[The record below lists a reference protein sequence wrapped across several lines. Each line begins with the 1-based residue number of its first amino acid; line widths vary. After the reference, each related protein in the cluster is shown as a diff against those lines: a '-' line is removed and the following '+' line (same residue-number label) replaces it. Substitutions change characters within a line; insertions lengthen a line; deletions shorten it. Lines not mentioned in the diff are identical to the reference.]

1 MHFKIQWPFLRLEAL
16 AKGYVGKLKGGL
28 ARFPR
33 CEKLVGHFNFGRW
46 IFSSTSLLPLG
57 RESFFLMRKQEGVTW
72 HFQGSFPVFQGTVC
86 VIRGDRIGFQGVSIN
101 LNYNQGLSLFKVE
114 VVIF

>member
-1 MHFKIQWPFLRLEAL
+1 
-16 AKGYVGKLKGGL
+16 
-28 ARFPR
+28 
-33 CEKLVGHFNFGRW
+33 
-46 IFSSTSLLPLG
+46 
-57 RESFFLMRKQEGVTW
+57 MRKQEGVTW

-86 VIRGDRIGFQGVSIN
+86 VIRGDRIGFQGVSVN